1 MFDLTARRREMMQKK
16 NGSSTV
22 VFDDVIIVKEATTIN
37 TKKFSNAFINDY
49 VVNKPKK
56 IILRCYPVIPTAGRT
71 NMRMGDSI
79 WNASG
84 YVDQYIAD
92 HRFSGAKT
100 GNLGDGTEM
109 AFESIC
115 NFVEGT
121 ENDFDCVTEFN
132 TGGTITKRI
141 SFSPT
146 NFALSALLPS
156 CSSGSCSEISS
167 AVPYL

>member
-1 MFDLTARRREMMQKK
+1 MTALLPSIKIAPPEY
-16 NGSSTV
+16 V

-37 TKKFSNAFINDY
+37 TKQFSNAFINDY

-79 WNASG
+79 WNSSG

-146 NFALSALLPS
+146 QDKHFRASFQYAVGE
-156 CSSGSCSEISS
+156 GSRFLVILE
-167 AVPYL
+167 Y